1 MGQKVNPN
9 GLRTG
14 INKQWESRWIADKKN
29 FAANLAED
37 AKIRQYILKNYKD
50 ANVSKISIERSANNF
65 IKVEILTSRVALLI
79 GDKGETAHNIIKE
92 LKKIAGGKELSL
104 DIFPVKNADADA
116 KILALTVAKELEG
129 RTSFRRA
136 MKQAMSRAMKAGVK
150 GIKLVVSGRLDGAE
164 IARSESYHEGSIPL
178 QTLRADI
185 NYATA
190 TAHTTFGA
198 IGIKCWVYKGE
209 ILGKN
214 PLEGGNR

>member
-14 INKQWESRWIADKKN
+14 INKQWESRWIADK
-29 FAANLAED
+29 
-37 AKIRQYILKNYKD
+37 
-50 ANVSKISIERSANNF
+50 
-65 IKVEILTSRVALLI
+65 
-79 GDKGETAHNIIKE
+79 GETAQNITKE

>member
-37 AKIRQYILKNYKD
+37 SKIRQYILKNYKD

-79 GDKGETAHNIIKE
+79 GDKGETAQNITKE